1 VSSYILDASALLA
14 YLQNEPGAAVVAP
27 KLEQSLIGAVNF
39 AEVATK
45 LTEAGAVL
53 RLVTKQSHMALAGHP
68 RRMKSGARR
77 AMLRVDD
84 RDVKVELRL
93 VPRARQAV

>member
-1 VSSYILDASALLA
+1 MLRSPGRAQGLHSLALAQTRSEYRFAPRTLAGGSA
-14 YLQNEPGAAVVAP
+14 VH
-27 KLEQSLIGAVNF
+27 SF
-39 AEVATK
+39 S
-45 LTEAGAVL
+45 
-53 RLVTKQSHMALAGHP
+53 KQSHMALAGHP